1 MTARLLVYLDHLEG
15 TITSA
20 SWEALGA
27 GKALAEEL
35 QVALEAVVVG
45 DDCMAA
51 AEAAASLGV
60 GLVRAASHPGL
71 KDFHACAYADVLAP
85 LAEGAE
91 AVIFPDN
98 GRTRELAAILA
109 VDLEAGLIPDV
120 IALSVEEG
128 TILARRAIY
137 SGKVHSSVRSSGKKP
152 ILLTLRNRA
161 FPALKEGSSAG
172 KVETLEVADPDAD
185 VEVLGY
191 ERTTAGVSLADA
203 AVIVAGGRGVTGNVN
218 LEPPGELS
226 SPEEIEAWKA
236 AAAFAQLQ
244 ELADALGAALGA
256 TRAVVDAGY
265 IEYAHQIGQTG
276 KVVTPDLYFA
286 FGISGAIQHLA
297 GIRSART
304 VVAVNKDPEAPIF
317 RSARFGIIGDMHR
330 VVPAL
335 LDALKE

>member
-1 MTARLLVYLDHLEG
+1 MTSRLLVYLDHHEG
-15 TITSA
+15 SLTSA
-20 SWEALGA
+20 SREAIGA
-27 GKALAEEL
+27 GRALVAEL
-35 QVALEAVVVG
+35 QVPLEAVIVG
-45 DDCMAA
+45 DGCAA
-51 AEAAASLGV
+51 AADEAAALGV
-60 GLVRAASHPGL
+60 DRVHAACHPDW
-71 KDFHACAYADVLAP
+71 KDFLASTYADVLAP
-85 LAEGAE
+85 LAAGAE

-120 IALSVEEG
+120 IALTVEDG
-128 TILARRAIY
+128 VILARRAIY
-137 SGKVHSSVRSSGKKP
+137 SGKVHSSVRSCGGKP

-161 FPALKEGSSAG
+161 FPAVEDGGAAG
-172 KVETLEVADPDAD
+172 MVAGLD
-185 VEVLGY
+185 VAPPEPGMEILGY
-191 ERTTAGVSLADA
+191 ERASTGVSLADA
-203 AVIVAGGRGVTGNVN
+203 AVIVAGGRGVTVN
-218 LEPPGELS
+218 PALEPPGDLA
-226 SPEEIEAWKA
+226 SPEEVETWKA
-236 AAAFAQLQ
+236 KASFEQLQ

-317 RSARFGIIGDMHR
+317 RSARFGIVGDMHK
-330 VVPAL
+330 VIPAL
-335 LDALKE
+335 LEALQG